1 MTRAQSG
8 GSLVALMIGLAVSLA
23 IVLYALDV
31 LMLSGKDY
39 LRTDQE
45 ALLQDQGTLALELV
59 RGAVQQAGH
68 IDVSEPMPAWP
79 ASVGDSAVRGLDD
92 VNLPAE
98 SPGLDGARRGGNDG
112 SDALAVH
119 FSGEAQGFLHNCAG
133 MPVMGPATESVDRG
147 WSIFHV
153 AINAQGEPELRCKY
167 RTESGWVSQ
176 AVAAGVSS
184 FQVLYG
190 LDQDDD
196 GLPENFVS
204 ASRLTALD
212 AAGRPAVPSWTRV
225 VAVQVAMLMRAPLVV
240 RRLTAPLS
248 FTPFGEQYAHSHG
261 SEDPGTAIG
270 DLRLRAD
277 RLYRSFDAVIFLPN
291 RWRVLR

>member
-8 GSLVALMIGLAVSLA
+8 SSLVALMIGLAVSLA

-31 LMLSGKDY
+31 VMLSGKDF

-68 IDVSEPMPAWP
+68 IDASGPMPAW
-79 ASVGDSAVRGLDD
+79 SVSAGDGAVRGLDD
-92 VNLPAE
+92 VSLPAE
-98 SPGLDGARRGGNDG
+98 SPGLDGARRGSNDG

-133 MPVMGPATESVDRG
+133 MPVAGPATESVDRG

-153 AINAQGEPELRCKY
+153 ATDAQGEPELRCKY

-190 LDQDDD
+190 LDRDDD
-196 GLPENFVS
+196 GLPDNFVS

-212 AAGRPAVPSWTRV
+212 AAGRPAVSSWTRV
-225 VAVQVAMLMRAPLVV
+225 VAVHVAMLMRAPLVM
-240 RRLTAPLS
+240 RRWRALRT
-248 FTPFGEQYAHSHG
+248 FTPFGEQYARAHG
-261 SEDPGTAIG
+261 SEDPGTAIESV
-270 DLRLRAD
+270 RLRAD

-291 RWRVLR
+291 RWRVVR